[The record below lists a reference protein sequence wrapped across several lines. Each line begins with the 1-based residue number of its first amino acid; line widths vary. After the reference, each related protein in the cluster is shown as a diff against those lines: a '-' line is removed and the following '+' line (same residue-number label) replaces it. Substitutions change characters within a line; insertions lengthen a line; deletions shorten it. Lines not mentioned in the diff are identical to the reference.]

1 MSDTKEFEAR
11 FEDYVA
17 ESEQSKPGS
26 APIAEAHMPD
36 ESDSGKSEETAKPA
50 EPASE
55 AAAEAEELFP
65 GYSTLPAEA
74 RAKLDEFIQQR
85 DTETQARIRAAEN
98 DAKQAALEAKRYRNQ
113 LTPVRQKL
121 TKLEQERSAHVPI
134 AAAPKAPQT
143 ASKAERLKTEL
154 PDEYEGIAELA
165 ESYVAPLKAELEF
178 VKSSLAEAQQRQLLA
193 DIKEELSSEDP
204 AWEKKTSS
212 DAFYEWRD
220 GLANPKSEFYDPIMA
235 EAIGRADKL
244 DADAALFV
252 YRQFNRDLAEW
263 QESIASQQ
271 GTATPPLTVAKPT
284 PDPTA
289 RRGVV
294 PQAPRSRPVDEFDR
308 RYTEYLRANP

>member
-11 FEDYVA
+11 FDEYVA

-26 APIAEAHMPD
+26 APIAEAHMP
-36 ESDSGKSEETAKPA
+36 SDQDAGNAVEAAKPV
-50 EPASE
+50 EPTSD
-55 AAAEAEELFP
+55 AAAAAEELFP
-65 GYSTLPAEA
+65 GYSTLPDEA
-74 RAKLDEFIQQR
+74 RSKLDEFIKQR
-85 DTETQARIRAAEN
+85 DTESQARIRAAEN

-134 AAAPKAPQT
+134 AAAPKAPQS
-143 ASKAERLKTEL
+143 ASKAERLKAEL

-165 ESYVAPLKAELEF
+165 ESYVAPLKAELES

-193 DIKEELSSEDP
+193 DIKEELSHEDP

-220 GLANPKSEFYDPIMA
+220 GLSNPKSEFYDPIMA

-263 QESIASQQ
+263 QDSVASQHPSSQ
-271 GTATPPLTVAKPT
+271 PAVAKPI
-284 PDPTA
+284 PDPST

-294 PQAPRSRPVDEFDR
+294 PQSASARPVDEFDR
-308 RYTEYLRANP
+308 RYSEYVRMNP